1 MPPPQKAPEEDSEED
16 DYMTMILPTE
26 APPKAESSLQRT
38 QRLKREAAARGR
50 PKSRAEI
57 AEEEAQR
64 REAAHSRSLL
74 EAPAAMGS
82 KGLAMMA
89 KMGFRGGA
97 LGKEGSGGVTE
108 PIRVFVREGKG
119 GLGIEEEKR
128 KRAREA
134 EEQAEREGKK
144 VKKIDPGDYRARMMQ
159 ERETERLERQ
169 YRAAARLAQQLG
181 EAENDD
187 GKTTTASDEEDTAE
201 RADAKQ
207 KGTSKTKSKAAAPLK
222 SINILWRGLV
232 KERELGERDRA
243 AKRELT
249 DSLSSRLPGYAAA
262 DEDKD
267 PDYRM
272 AMGKDRELYAA
283 AEDLDEDDA
292 ELEEFEAQEPRERLD
307 KVLQHLR
314 EEHNYCFWCKSA
326 YPDASMDGCPGP
338 TEEDHD

>member
-26 APPKAESSLQRT
+26 APKTESSLQRT

-64 REAAHSRSLL
+64 REATHSRSLL

-187 GKTTTASDEEDTAE
+187 GETAAASDEEDTA
-201 RADAKQ
+201 
-207 KGTSKTKSKAAAPLK
+207 GM
-222 SINILWRGLV
+222 
-232 KERELGERDRA
+232 ERELGERDRA

-272 AMGKDRELYAA
+272 AMGKDRELYEA

-292 ELEEFEAQEPRERLD
+292 ELEEFEAQEPREKLA

-326 YPDASMDGCPGP
+326 YPDASMDGCPGL